1 MNKKIKIIDLFN
13 KKANNEKMPKKFKY
27 KNYIFELD
35 DVNEYTIDKEK
46 QVAFTELIQF
56 NLNNLN
62 DEIEILEDNTEEQEN
77 LGESWK
83 EVGKRVGEWAKEFEK
98 GFKESFT
105 EIINYP
111 FKNLE
116 DNTEEIEELD
126 LSELKGIY
134 TRGQIEVRIYTKINE
149 LVSAIKQLT
158 IKLANTEK

>member
-62 DEIEILEDNTEEQEN
+62 DEVEI
-77 LGESWK
+77 
-83 EVGKRVGEWAKEFEK
+83 
-98 GFKESFT
+98 
-105 EIINYP
+105 
-111 FKNLE
+111 LE

-126 LSELKGIY
+126 LTKKENIWDKLSMCEN
-134 TRGQIEVRIYTKINE
+134 KINE
-149 LVSAIKQLT
+149 LVKAVNQIRKDL
-158 IKLANTEK
+158 KDE

>member
-62 DEIEILEDNTEEQEN
+62 DEIEILEDNTEE
-77 LGESWK
+77 
-83 EVGKRVGEWAKEFEK
+83 
-98 GFKESFT
+98 
-105 EIINYP
+105 I
-111 FKNLE
+111 
-116 DNTEEIEELD
+116 EEIQEISDEYFNM
-126 LSELKGIY
+126 LSDEAKVKWLKSYIKED
-134 TRGQIEVRIYTKINE
+134 RNKINE
-149 LVSAIKQLT
+149 LVKVVKEIRKDLN
-158 IKLANTEK
+158 K

>member
-62 DEIEILEDNTEEQEN
+62 DEIEILEDNTEE
-77 LGESWK
+77 
-83 EVGKRVGEWAKEFEK
+83 
-98 GFKESFT
+98 
-105 EIINYP
+105 
-111 FKNLE
+111 
-116 DNTEEIEELD
+116 IEELQMQQYNEMKWSD
-126 LSELKGIY
+126 ENGI
-134 TRGQIEVRIYTKINE
+134 K
-149 LVSAIKQLT
+149 
-158 IKLANTEK
+158 